1 VYKIIGGDGREYGPV
16 TVDQIRDWVRQ
27 GRANAQT
34 LVLPEGGTDWVPLAM
49 CAELVGG
56 QLPTATEPVPLSGA
70 PRIPAMLV
78 QPLSHRP
85 QTNPMAV
92 TALVMGLLSIC
103 CCGPLFGILGAIFAF
118 IAFSQLKRN
127 PAGQTGKGM
136 AVAGL
141 ACSIAGIVLGLA
153 MVAIWIAMVIAEIAA
168 Q

>member
-1 VYKIIGGDGREYGPV
+1 MYKIIGGDGREYGPV
-16 TVDQIRDWVRQ
+16 SADQVRDWVRQ
-27 GRANAQT
+27 GRANAYT
-34 LVLPEGGTDWVPLAM
+34 LVLPEGATDWVPLAM

-70 PRIPAMLV
+70 PRIPAIPV

-103 CCGPLFGILGAIFAF
+103 CCGPLFGILGVIFAL
-118 IAFSQLKRN
+118 IAFSQIKRD

-136 AVAGL
+136 AIAGV

-153 MVAIWIAMVIAEIAA
+153 MVAIWIVVLVAEMAA